1 MIYLIIIIIITLYFF
16 LFFKNI
22 GENTKVSFRN
32 NKLIMVILFFLLII
46 SGYFFNNSGII
57 NQKEYSSILNQ
68 HYEIRK
74 NISTIKK
81 NIPILLT
88 KLQDEPDY
96 YKGWV
101 MLAKSYIIT
110 DQLMES
116 SIAYERALSL
126 KATDPVILE
135 EFISVLIKMD
145 PKSNKEKILKYFNK
159 LVSFNNSD
167 LNIYNMM
174 LNYSID
180 INDAELTKSIL
191 SDIVSNPEIKDK
203 DQYQSALNQM
213 DKSDI
218 FDLRVNI
225 TQENYS
231 SLIKYN
237 YIFFILKEDGSKFP
251 FAVVKFSNNALPKI
265 FSINSSNKM
274 ISDSM
279 IPKSVRLYIKGS
291 NQPSVNN
298 NMYDIYKSDII
309 DLSQSEEYIIN

>member
-22 GENTKVSFRN
+22 GENSKISFRN

-46 SGYFFNNSGII
+46 SGYFINNSGII

-81 NIPILLT
+81 NIPILLV

-135 EFISVLIKMD
+135 EFISVLIKID
-145 PKSNKEKILKYFNK
+145 PKSNKEKILKYFNE
-159 LVSFNNSD
+159 LVLFNKGD

-213 DKSDI
+213 DKSNI
-218 FDLRVNI
+218 FDLSVNI

-265 FSINSSNKM
+265 FSINSTNKM

>member
-22 GENTKVSFRN
+22 GENSKISFRN

-46 SGYFFNNSGII
+46 GGYFFNNSGII

-81 NIPILLT
+81 NIPILLV

-126 KATDPVILE
+126 EATDPVILE
-135 EFISVLIKMD
+135 EFISVLIKIN
-145 PKSNKEKILKYFNK
+145 PKSNKEKILKYFNE
-159 LVSFNNSD
+159 LVLFNEDD
-167 LNIYNMM
+167 LNVYNMM

-231 SLIKYN
+231 SLIKHN

-309 DLSQSEEYIIN
+309 DLSKSEEYIIN

>member
-22 GENTKVSFRN
+22 GENSKISFRN

-46 SGYFFNNSGII
+46 SGYFINNSGII

-81 NIPILLT
+81 NIPILLV

-135 EFISVLIKMD
+135 EFISVLIKID
-145 PKSNKEKILKYFNK
+145 PKANKEKILKYFNE
-159 LVSFNNSD
+159 LVLFNKGD

-180 INDAELTKSIL
+180 INDAELTKNIL

-279 IPKSVRLYIKGS
+279 IPKSVILYIKGS

>member
-1 MIYLIIIIIITLYFF
+1 MIYLIVVIIIVLYFY

-22 GENTKVSFRN
+22 GENTQISFRN
-32 NKLIMVILFFLLII
+32 NKLIMIILFFFII
-46 SGYFFNNSGII
+46 IIGYFFKYSGVM
-57 NQKEYSSILNQ
+57 NHKEYSSILNQ

-81 NIPILLT
+81 NIPLLLV
-88 KLQDEPDY
+88 KLQDEPEY

-135 EFISVLIKMD
+135 EFISVLIKID
-145 PKSNKEKILKYFNK
+145 PKSNKEKILKYFNELLLLDK
-159 LVSFNNSD
+159 DD

-203 DQYQSALNQM
+203 DQYKSALDQM
-213 DKSDI
+213 DNSDT
-218 FDLRVNI
+218 FNLRVNI
-225 TQENYS
+225 TQESYS
-231 SLIKYN
+231 SLINYN

-279 IPKSVRLYIKGS
+279 IPKSVRLYVKGS
-291 NQPSVNN
+291 NKPSVNN
-298 NMYDIYKSDII
+298 NMHDIYKSNII

>member
-16 LFFKNI
+16 LFFENI
-22 GENTKVSFRN
+22 GENTKISFRN

-46 SGYFFNNSGII
+46 GGYFFNNSGII
-57 NQKEYSSILNQ
+57 NQKESSSILNQ

-81 NIPILLT
+81 NIPILLV

-126 KATDPVILE
+126 EATDPVILE
-135 EFISVLIKMD
+135 EFISVLIKIN
-145 PKSNKEKILKYFNK
+145 PKSNKEKILKYFNE
-159 LVSFNNSD
+159 LVLFNEDD
-167 LNIYNMM
+167 LNVYNMM

-231 SLIKYN
+231 SLIKHN

-309 DLSQSEEYIIN
+309 DLSKSEEYIIN

>member
-22 GENTKVSFRN
+22 GENSKISFRN

-46 SGYFFNNSGII
+46 SGYFINNSGII

-81 NIPILLT
+81 NIPILLV

-135 EFISVLIKMD
+135 EFISVLIKID
-145 PKSNKEKILKYFNK
+145 PKSNKEKILKYFNE
-159 LVSFNNSD
+159 LVLFNKGD

>member
-22 GENTKVSFRN
+22 GENSKISFRN

-46 SGYFFNNSGII
+46 SGYFINNSGII

-81 NIPILLT
+81 NIPILLV

-135 EFISVLIKMD
+135 EFISVLIKID
-145 PKSNKEKILKYFNK
+145 PKSNKEKILKYFNE
-159 LVSFNNSD
+159 LVLFNKGD

-218 FDLRVNI
+218 FDLSVNI

>member
-16 LFFKNI
+16 LFFENI
-22 GENTKVSFRN
+22 GENTKISFRN

-46 SGYFFNNSGII
+46 GGYFFNNSGII

-81 NIPILLT
+81 NIPILLV

-126 KATDPVILE
+126 EATDPVILE
-135 EFISVLIKMD
+135 EFISVLIKIN
-145 PKSNKEKILKYFNK
+145 PKSNKEKILKYFNE
-159 LVSFNNSD
+159 LVLFNEDD
-167 LNIYNMM
+167 LNVYNMM

-231 SLIKYN
+231 SLIKHN

-298 NMYDIYKSDII
+298 LLIYNIF
-309 DLSQSEEYIIN
+309 L

>member
-1 MIYLIIIIIITLYFF
+1 
-16 LFFKNI
+16 
-22 GENTKVSFRN
+22 
-32 NKLIMVILFFLLII
+32 
-46 SGYFFNNSGII
+46 
-57 NQKEYSSILNQ
+57 
-68 HYEIRK
+68 
-74 NISTIKK
+74 
-81 NIPILLT
+81 
-88 KLQDEPDY
+88 
-96 YKGWV
+96 
-101 MLAKSYIIT
+101 
-110 DQLMES
+110 
-116 SIAYERALSL
+116 
-126 KATDPVILE
+126 
-135 EFISVLIKMD
+135 
-145 PKSNKEKILKYFNK
+145 
-159 LVSFNNSD
+159 
-167 LNIYNMM
+167 MM

-231 SLIKYN
+231 SLIKHN

>member
-1 MIYLIIIIIITLYFF
+1 
-16 LFFKNI
+16 
-22 GENTKVSFRN
+22 
-32 NKLIMVILFFLLII
+32 
-46 SGYFFNNSGII
+46 
-57 NQKEYSSILNQ
+57 
-68 HYEIRK
+68 
-74 NISTIKK
+74 
-81 NIPILLT
+81 
-88 KLQDEPDY
+88 
-96 YKGWV
+96 

-135 EFISVLIKMD
+135 EFISVLIKID
-145 PKSNKEKILKYFNK
+145 PKSNKEKILKYFNE
-159 LVSFNNSD
+159 LVLFNKGD

-203 DQYQSALNQM
+203 DQYKSALNQM

-251 FAVVKFSNNALPKI
+251 FAVVKFSNNALPNI
-265 FSINSSNKM
+265 FSMNSSNKM

>member
-1 MIYLIIIIIITLYFF
+1 MIYLIVVIIIVLYFY

-22 GENTKVSFRN
+22 GENTKISFRN

-46 SGYFFNNSGII
+46 GGYFFNNSGII

-81 NIPILLT
+81 NIPILLV

-126 KATDPVILE
+126 EATDPVILE
-135 EFISVLIKMD
+135 EFISVLIKIN
-145 PKSNKEKILKYFNK
+145 PKSNKEKILKYFNE
-159 LVSFNNSD
+159 LVLFNEDD
-167 LNIYNMM
+167 LNVYNMM

-231 SLIKYN
+231 SLIKHN

-309 DLSQSEEYIIN
+309 DLSKSEEYIIN

>member
-22 GENTKVSFRN
+22 GENAKISFRS
-32 NKLIMVILFFLLII
+32 NKLIMVILFFFLII

-81 NIPILLT
+81 NIPMLLV

-135 EFISVLIKMD
+135 EFISVLIKID
-145 PKSNKEKILKYFNK
+145 PKANKEKILKYFNE
-159 LVSFNNSD
+159 LVLFNKGD

>member
-22 GENTKVSFRN
+22 GENSKISFRN

-46 SGYFFNNSGII
+46 SGYFINNSGII

-81 NIPILLT
+81 NIPILLV

-135 EFISVLIKMD
+135 EFISVLIKID
-145 PKSNKEKILKYFNK
+145 PKSNKEKILKYFNE
-159 LVSFNNSD
+159 LVLFNKGD

-180 INDAELTKSIL
+180 INDAELTKNIL

-203 DQYQSALNQM
+203 DKYQSALNQM

-218 FDLRVNI
+218 FDLSVNI

>member
-16 LFFKNI
+16 LFFENI
-22 GENTKVSFRN
+22 GENTKISFRN

-46 SGYFFNNSGII
+46 GGYFFNNSGII

-81 NIPILLT
+81 NIPILLV

-126 KATDPVILE
+126 EATDPVILE
-135 EFISVLIKMD
+135 EFISVLIKIN
-145 PKSNKEKILKYFNK
+145 PKSNKEKILKYFNE
-159 LVSFNNSD
+159 LVLFNEDD
-167 LNIYNMM
+167 LNVYNMM

-231 SLIKYN
+231 SLIKHN

-309 DLSQSEEYIIN
+309 DLSKSEEYIIN

>member
-22 GENTKVSFRN
+22 GENSEISFRN

-46 SGYFFNNSGII
+46 SGYFINNSGII

-81 NIPILLT
+81 NIPILLV

-135 EFISVLIKMD
+135 EFISVLIKID
-145 PKSNKEKILKYFNK
+145 PKSNKEKILKYFNE
-159 LVSFNNSD
+159 LVLFNKGD

>member
-22 GENTKVSFRN
+22 GENSKISFRN

-46 SGYFFNNSGII
+46 SGYFINNSGII

-81 NIPILLT
+81 NIPILLV

-135 EFISVLIKMD
+135 EFISVLIKID
-145 PKSNKEKILKYFNK
+145 PKANKEKILKYFNE
-159 LVSFNNSD
+159 LVLLNKGD

-218 FDLRVNI
+218 FDLSVNI

>member
-1 MIYLIIIIIITLYFF
+1 MIYIIIIIIITLYFF

-22 GENTKVSFRN
+22 GENTKISFRN

-81 NIPILLT
+81 NIPILLV

-135 EFISVLIKMD
+135 EFISVLIKID
-145 PKSNKEKILKYFNK
+145 PKSNKEKILKYFNE
-159 LVSFNNSD
+159 LVLFNNSD

-251 FAVVKFSNNALPKI
+251 FAVVKFSNNTLPKI
-265 FSINSSNKM
+265 FSIDSSNKM
-274 ISDSM
+274 ISDIM

-291 NQPSVNN
+291 NKPSVNN

>member
-1 MIYLIIIIIITLYFF
+1 
-16 LFFKNI
+16 
-22 GENTKVSFRN
+22 
-32 NKLIMVILFFLLII
+32 MVILFFLLII
-46 SGYFFNNSGII
+46 GGYFFNNSGII

-81 NIPILLT
+81 NIPILLV

-126 KATDPVILE
+126 EATDPVILE
-135 EFISVLIKMD
+135 EFISVLIKIN
-145 PKSNKEKILKYFNK
+145 PKSNKEKILKYFNE
-159 LVSFNNSD
+159 LVLFNEDD
-167 LNIYNMM
+167 LNVYNMM

-231 SLIKYN
+231 SLIKHN

-309 DLSQSEEYIIN
+309 DLSKSEEYIIN

>member
-22 GENTKVSFRN
+22 GENSKISFRN

-46 SGYFFNNSGII
+46 SGYFINNSGII

-81 NIPILLT
+81 NIPILLV

-135 EFISVLIKMD
+135 EFISVLIKID
-145 PKSNKEKILKYFNK
+145 PKSNKEKILKYFNE
-159 LVSFNNSD
+159 LVLFNKGD

-180 INDAELTKSIL
+180 INDAELTKNIL

-203 DQYQSALNQM
+203 DKYQSALNQM

-218 FDLRVNI
+218 FDLSVNI

-309 DLSQSEEYIIN
+309 DLSQSEEYTIN

>member
-22 GENTKVSFRN
+22 GENSKISFRN

-46 SGYFFNNSGII
+46 SGYFINNSGII

-81 NIPILLT
+81 NIPILLV

-135 EFISVLIKMD
+135 EFISVLIKID
-145 PKSNKEKILKYFNK
+145 PKSNKEKILKYFNE
-159 LVSFNNSD
+159 LVLFNKGD

-180 INDAELTKSIL
+180 INDAELTKNIL

-218 FDLRVNI
+218 FDLSVNI